1 MARRALQSAH
11 EDWVEDPILIASLK
25 SAVNEARMRDES
37 NEILNAHVKKENPR
51 NEVVRV
57 LGDGRC
63 LFHAVAVGM
72 RAQGRPCDVSQLQLG
87 TVACLRSVGLHD
99 TADAAAR
106 NDYILYDE
114 RIISALV
121 HKACLARL
129 LRQGAPCR
137 CWRLG

>member
-1 MARRALQSAH
+1 M
-11 EDWVEDPILIASLK
+11 EDPILIASLK

-87 TVACLRSVGLHD
+87 TVACLRSVGLD
-99 TADAAAR
+99 NIAKAIVR
-106 NDYILYDE
+106 NDYEGYDE
-114 RIISALV
+114 RIFLAIAYTQAVTLRVLV
-121 HKACLARL
+121 DNEVNC
-129 LRQGAPCR
+129 G
-137 CWRLG
+137 